1 MDCMTL
7 THLSRPPASDRPI
20 GWGIL
25 GTGAIAHRFAEDF
38 VHVKDGILLA
48 AGSRSDEKA
57 KAFADRFRI
66 SYRYGSYRALADD
79 RRVDAVY
86 IATPASEHKAGIELC
101 LRAGKAVLCEKPLT
115 VNRQEAEDVII
126 LARRSGIFLMEA
138 MWTRFL
144 PLLDR
149 LRELLARNVIG
160 DIRHVMADAAT
171 NVPFDPESRV
181 FNPELGGGALLQK
194 GVYLLSLTSMILG
207 SPIRMKS
214 LSCFAKSGV
223 DEGTGMLLEY
233 PNGRMATLWCSV
245 GVRGQRRAIIS
256 GTHGQIIIHDPI
268 TCPSALTVRL
278 YGPQERPHHPG
289 ARRVDGLKAQFVRLT
304 KRSRLIRT
312 LRESFQMLSDRLLYG
327 IRSSTLYLPPRGE
340 GLHYQVTEVNRCLRA
355 GQLESDLMGLNESLS
370 ILETMDLIRANHGK
384 AALDAL

>member
-1 MDCMTL
+1 MN
-7 THLSRPPASDRPI
+7 RPI
-20 GWGIL
+20 QWGIL

-38 VHVKDGILLA
+38 VHVKDGKLWA
-48 AGSRSDEKA
+48 SSSRSSERA
-57 KAFADRFRI
+57 QAFGNRFRVPC
-66 SYRYGSYRALADD
+66 RYGSYHALTEDP
-79 RRVDAVY
+79 RVDAVY

-115 VNRQEAEDVII
+115 VKRQEAEDVII

-144 PLLDR
+144 PLLAR

-160 DIRHVMADAAT
+160 DIRHVMAETAT
-171 NVPFDPESRV
+171 DVPFDPESRV

-214 LSCFAKSGV
+214 LSTIAKSGV

-245 GVRGQRRAIIS
+245 GVRGQRRAVIT
-256 GTHGQIIIHDPI
+256 GTQGQIIVHDPVI
-268 TCPSALTVRL
+268 CPSALTVRL
-278 YGPQERPHHPG
+278 YGPQQRPHHPVAG
-289 ARRVDGLKAQFVRLT
+289 KVDGLKAQLVRLT

-312 LRESFQMLSDRLLYG
+312 LRERFQMLSDRLLYG

-355 GQLESDLMGLNESLS
+355 GKLESHVMPLNESLS
-370 ILETMDLIRANHGK
+370 IMATMDLIRAEQK
-384 AALDAL
+384 TATDAL

>member
-1 MDCMTL
+1 MN
-7 THLSRPPASDRPI
+7 RPI
-20 GWGIL
+20 QWGIL

-38 VHVKDGILLA
+38 VHVKGGKLWA
-48 AGSRSDEKA
+48 SGSRSSERA
-57 KAFADRFRI
+57 QAFGNRFRVP
-66 SYRYGSYRALADD
+66 YRYGSYHALTEDP
-79 RRVDAVY
+79 RVDAVY

-115 VNRQEAEDVII
+115 VKRQEAEDVII
-126 LARRSGIFLMEA
+126 LARRSGIFLMES

-144 PLLDR
+144 PLLAR

-160 DIRHVMADAAT
+160 DIRHVMAETAT
-171 NVPFDPESRV
+171 DVPFDPESRV

-214 LSCFAKSGV
+214 LSTIAKSGV

-233 PNGRMATLWCSV
+233 SNGRMATLWCSV
-245 GVRGQRRAIIS
+245 GVRGQRRAVIA
-256 GTHGQIIIHDPI
+256 GTQGQIIVHDPI
-268 TCPSALTVRL
+268 ICPSALTVRL
-278 YGPQERPHHPG
+278 YGPQERPHHPVAG
-289 ARRVDGLKAQFVRLT
+289 KVDGLRAQLVRLT

-312 LRESFQMLSDRLLYG
+312 LRERFKMLSDRLLYG

-355 GQLESDLMGLNESLS
+355 GKLESHVMPLNESLS
-370 ILETMDLIRANHGK
+370 IMATMDLIRAEQK
-384 AALDAL
+384 TATDAL

>member
-1 MDCMTL
+1 
-7 THLSRPPASDRPI
+7 
-20 GWGIL
+20 
-25 GTGAIAHRFAEDF
+25 
-38 VHVKDGILLA
+38 VKDGILLA

-86 IATPASEHKAGIELC
+86 IATPASEHKAAIELC

-144 PLLDR
+144 PLVAR
-149 LRELLARNVIG
+149 LRELLARKVIG

-214 LSCFAKSGV
+214 LSSFAKSGV

-233 PNGRMATLWCSV
+233 PNGRMATLV
-245 GVRGQRRAIIS
+245 FGRRAWPPS
-256 GTHGQIIIHDPI
+256 GYHLRHSWSNHHSRSDYLSFGSYGT
-268 TCPSALTVRL
+268 TLWTTRTPSPPCCGESGWSQST
-278 YGPQERPHHPG
+278 
-289 ARRVDGLKAQFVRLT
+289 ARTFDKRKPAYTNVTRKVSTAQ
-304 KRSRLIRT
+304 
-312 LRESFQMLSDRLLYG
+312 
-327 IRSSTLYLPPRGE
+327 
-340 GLHYQVTEVNRCLRA
+340 
-355 GQLESDLMGLNESLS
+355 
-370 ILETMDLIRANHGK
+370 
-384 AALDAL
+384 

>member
-1 MDCMTL
+1 
-7 THLSRPPASDRPI
+7 
-20 GWGIL
+20 
-25 GTGAIAHRFAEDF
+25 
-38 VHVKDGILLA
+38 
-48 AGSRSDEKA
+48 
-57 KAFADRFRI
+57 
-66 SYRYGSYRALADD
+66 
-79 RRVDAVY
+79 
-86 IATPASEHKAGIELC
+86 
-101 LRAGKAVLCEKPLT
+101 
-115 VNRQEAEDVII
+115 
-126 LARRSGIFLMEA
+126 
-138 MWTRFL
+138 
-144 PLLDR
+144 
-149 LRELLARNVIG
+149 
-160 DIRHVMADAAT
+160 
-171 NVPFDPESRV
+171 
-181 FNPELGGGALLQK
+181 
-194 GVYLLSLTSMILG
+194 
-207 SPIRMKS
+207 MKS
-214 LSCFAKSGV
+214 LSSFAKSGV

-278 YGPQERPHHPG
+278 YGPQEGPHHPG

-355 GQLESDLMGLNESLS
+355 GQLESDVMALNESLS
-370 ILETMDLIRANHGK
+370 ILETMDLIRVNHGK

>member
-1 MDCMTL
+1 MN
-7 THLSRPPASDRPI
+7 RPI
-20 GWGIL
+20 HWGIL

-38 VHVKDGILLA
+38 VHVKDGKLWA
-48 AGSRSDEKA
+48 SGSRSSERA
-57 KAFADRFRI
+57 QAFGNRFRVP
-66 SYRYGSYRALADD
+66 YRYGSYHALTEDP
-79 RRVDAVY
+79 RVDAVY

-115 VNRQEAEDVII
+115 VKRQEAEDVII

-144 PLLDR
+144 PLLAR

-160 DIRHVMADAAT
+160 DIRHVMAETAT
-171 NVPFDPESRV
+171 DVPFDPESRV

-214 LSCFAKSGV
+214 LSTIAKSGV

-233 PNGRMATLWCSV
+233 SNGRMATLWCSV
-245 GVRGQRRAIIS
+245 GVRGQRRAVIA
-256 GTHGQIIIHDPI
+256 GTQGQIIVHDPI
-268 TCPSALTVRL
+268 ICPSALTVRL
-278 YGPQERPHHPG
+278 YGPQERPHHPVAG
-289 ARRVDGLKAQFVRLT
+289 KVDGLKAQLVRLT

-312 LRESFQMLSDRLLYG
+312 LRERFKMLSDRLLYG

-355 GQLESDLMGLNESLS
+355 GKLESHVMPLNESLS
-370 ILETMDLIRANHGK
+370 IMATMDLIRAEQK
-384 AALDAL
+384 TATDAL